1 MATPPSEDTLQDRLL
16 NVCVSDLHVLR
27 QRDFFLSHLL
37 DDWDWIHEKITADRQ
52 TVGWPPAVTD
62 TDPAQ
67 V

>member
-1 MATPPSEDTLQDRLL
+1 MTPYPPSRDDRTLT
-16 NVCVSDLHVLR
+16 HVLR

-37 DDWDWIHEKITADRQ
+37 DDWDWIHEKITADGQ